1 VTLCLPPR
9 SRIGE
14 LLAPDA
20 FVFATGIEDTFVA
33 QPWPAT
39 GRTLDEYELTGH
51 YARLAEDLDR
61 VADLGVGA
69 ARYGIPWYRVH
80 PAPGRFDF
88 SFADEAIGGLVER
101 GVAPILDL
109 VHYGAPLWMENA
121 FLHPDFP
128 RHLADYAA
136 AVAERYRGTVRWY
149 TPLNEPRIAAW
160 YCGRL
165 GWWPPNRKGWN
176 GFAQVLVALARGI
189 QAAVEALRAVDPEI
203 VCAHADAT
211 DLYVTDD
218 PALEAETALRQGL
231 VFLALDLATGRVDAT
246 HELFGWLLARGI
258 EPKHLDALLGAP
270 IDLEI
275 VGINLYPMFTL
286 KRLQRA
292 RGRLRIRSI
301 YAGADLLE
309 RLAELYAARY
319 RCPVFVT
326 ETASWGSVEHRRAW
340 LESSLDAVERSRAR
354 GVPIVG
360 YTWWPLFALV
370 AWAYRQGRRP
380 LASHLLQMGLYDL
393 EPDGLGRVRTPLVD
407 LYRELAAGGSRVAGR
422 LAAGG

>member
-1 VTLCLPPR
+1 VTPGLPPR
-9 SRIGE
+9 SRISE
-14 LLAPDA
+14 LLEPDA

-33 QPWPAT
+33 APWPRT
-39 GRTLDEYELTGH
+39 GRTLDEYALTGH
-51 YARLAEDLDR
+51 YERLAEDLDR
-61 VADLGVGA
+61 VAGLGVA
-69 ARYGIPWYRVH
+69 AVRYGLPWYRVH
-80 PAPGRFDF
+80 PAPGRFEF
-88 SFADEAIGGLVER
+88 GFADEAIGGLVDR
-101 GVAPILDL
+101 GVAPIVDL
-109 VHYGAPLWMENA
+109 VHYGTPLWMKDA
-121 FLHPDFP
+121 FVDPDFP
-128 RHLADYAA
+128 RYLAEYAA
-136 AVAERYRGTVRWY
+136 AVADRYRGHVRWY

-165 GWWPPNRKGWN
+165 GWWPPNLRGWR
-176 GFAQVLVALARGI
+176 GFARVMVALARGV
-189 QAAVEALRAVDPEI
+189 QAAVAALRAVDPEI

-218 PALEAETALRQGL
+218 PALRDETALRQAL
-231 VFLALDLATGRVDAT
+231 VFLALDLATGRVDPA
-246 HELFGWLLARGI
+246 HELFGWLLARGV
-258 EPKHLDALLGAP
+258 EAKDLDALRAEP

-292 RGRLRIRSI
+292 RGRLRVRSL

-309 RLAELYAARY
+309 RLAELYAERY
-319 RCPVFVT
+319 RCPIFVT

-340 LESSLDAVERSRAR
+340 LESSLDAVERARAR
-354 GVPIVG
+354 GVPVVG

-393 EPDGLGRVRTPLVD
+393 EPEGLARIRTPLVD

-422 LAAGG
+422 LAGG

>member
-1 VTLCLPPR
+1 VTRGLPAR

-33 QPWPAT
+33 APWPAT

-51 YARLAEDLDR
+51 YERLGEDIDR
-61 VADLGVGA
+61 VAELGVSA
-69 ARYGIPWYRVH
+69 VRYGIPWYRVN
-80 PAPGRFDF
+80 PAPGRYDF
-88 SFADEAIGGLVER
+88 SFSDEAIGRLVER
-101 GVAPILDL
+101 GVAPIVDL
-109 VHYGAPLWMENA
+109 VHYGTPLWMERA
-121 FLHPDFP
+121 FLDPDFP
-128 RHLADYAA
+128 SRLAEYAA
-136 AVAERYRGTVRWY
+136 AVAERYRGAVGWY

-165 GWWPPNRKGWN
+165 GWWPPYLRGSR
-176 GFAQVLVALARGI
+176 GFASILVALARGI
-189 QAAVEALRAVDPEI
+189 QAAVAALRSVDPEI

-218 PALEAETALRQGL
+218 PALESETALRQSI
-231 VFLALDLATGRVDAT
+231 VFLALDLVTGRVDGA
-246 HELFGWLLARGI
+246 HELCAWLLALGI
-258 EPKHLDALLGAP
+258 EPKELDALQSAP
-270 IDLEI
+270 VDLEI
-275 VGINLYPMFTL
+275 VGINHYPMFTL
-286 KRLQRA
+286 KRLQRT
-292 RGRLRIRSI
+292 RGRLRVRSL
-301 YAGADLLE
+301 YADADLLE
-309 RLAELYAARY
+309 RVAELYAERY
-319 RCPVFVT
+319 RCPIFVT

-340 LESSLDAVERSRAR
+340 LEASLDAVERARSR

-370 AWAYRQGRRP
+370 SWSYRQGQRP

-393 EPDGLGRVRTPLVD
+393 DPNGLARLRTPLVD

-422 LAAGG
+422 LAGS